1 MKRFDGISAHHERC
15 GWVTED
21 VQYQE
26 YHDTEWGVPQYDDDI
41 LFEFLILET
50 LQAGLSWITILKKR
64 EFYRD
69 ALDGFTAAKIA
80 VYDNEKMLQLMSDAR
95 LIRNSLK
102 MKSIVKN
109 ANVFLEIQAET
120 GSFSTYI
127 WQFIG
132 GRPRQNC
139 WSSLQ
144 AVPAQTPESNA
155 MSRALK
161 KKGFSFV
168 GPTVCYAYMQAV
180 GMVNDHVIPCF
191 RHQELSKIEI
201 RSSDRSH

>member
-1 MKRFDGISAHHERC
+1 MKKCDIINSHHERRC
-15 GWVTED
+15 GWVTDD
-21 VQYQE
+21 VLYQE

-69 ALDGFTAAKIA
+69 VLDGFTAAKIA
-80 VYDNEKMLQLMSDAR
+80 VYDQAKMLQLMSDAR

-102 MKSIVKN
+102 MAAIIKN
-109 ANVFLEIQAET
+109 ANAFLQVQAEA
-120 GSFSTYI
+120 GSFSAYI

-132 GRPRQNC
+132 DKPRQNS

-144 AVPAQTPESNA
+144 EVPTQTFESNA

-168 GPTVCYAYMQAV
+168 GPTICYAYMQAV
-180 GMVNDHVIPCF
+180 GMVNDHVNYCF
-191 RHQELSKIEI
+191 RHQELSKN
-201 RSSDRSH
+201 

>member
-1 MKRFDGISAHHERC
+1 MEKCDIINAHDGKQRC
-15 GWVTED
+15 GWVTAD
-21 VQYQE
+21 VLYQK
-26 YHDTEWGVPQYDDDI
+26 YHDAEWGVPQYNDNI

-64 EFYRD
+64 EFYRE

-80 VYDNEKMLQLMSDAR
+80 AYDREKIMQLMSDAR

-102 MKSIVKN
+102 MSAIVKN
-109 ANVFLEIQAET
+109 ANAFLQIQAET

-132 GRPRQNC
+132 GEPRKNS
-139 WSSLQ
+139 WPSLQ
-144 AVPAQTPESNA
+144 EVPAQIPESNA
-155 MSRALK
+155 MSKALK

-168 GPTVCYAYMQAV
+168 GPTICYAYMQAV
-180 GMVNDHVIPCF
+180 GMVNDHVAHCF
-191 RHQELSKIEI
+191 RHRELAQN
-201 RSSDRSH
+201 

>member
-1 MKRFDGISAHHERC
+1 MKKIDRMSDHHERC
-15 GWVTED
+15 GWVTAD

-26 YHDTEWGVPQYDDDI
+26 YHDTEWGVPQYNDDI

-64 EFYRD
+64 EFYRE

-80 VYDNEKMLQLMSDAR
+80 VYDSEKMLQLMSDTR

-109 ANVFLEIQAET
+109 ANAFLEIQAAT

-132 GRPRQNC
+132 GRPRQNY

-144 AVPAQTPESNA
+144 VVPAQTPESNE

-161 KKGFSFV
+161 KRGFSFV

-180 GMVNDHVIPCF
+180 GMVNDHVIHCF
-191 RHQELSKIEI
+191 RHQELNKVKI
-201 RSSDRSH
+201 RNGDRNH